1 MMKDYSEVTT
11 QDELD
16 ALIDSFGDFH
26 DSMTKEIHMVNRG
39 GVLADHTMLM
49 KHQFD
54 AQIIIQSQWQPYAI
68 ELLFCD
74 VLQFSIDDALD
85 YVSTTGSVKQE
96 SIANETLRVELK
108 FDTAVKISARR
119 LFFRVQPDYLGIG
132 ARLRSEVPSPT
143 AIGAKLIEGGW
154 RQCLDCTETWEDDPQ
169 ATYSVCPKCLVLTEL
184 RD

>member
-1 MMKDYSEVTT
+1 MKDYSEVTT

-54 AQIIIQSQWQPYAI
+54 TQIIIQSQWQPYAI

-85 YVSTTGSVKQE
+85 YVSTTGSVKQV

-154 RQCLDCTETWEDDPQ
+154 RQCLDCTETWEEDPQ
-169 ATYSVCPKCLVLTEL
+169 AAYSVCPKCLVLTEL

>member
-1 MMKDYSEVTT
+1 MKDYSEVTT

-54 AQIIIQSQWQPYAI
+54 TQIIIQSQWQPYAI

-154 RQCLDCTETWEDDPQ
+154 RQCLDCTETWEEDPQ
-169 ATYSVCPKCLVLTEL
+169 AAYSVCPKCLVLTEL